1 MKKLE
6 GLTIALLVADGF
18 EQSEMQKPRL
28 ALDLEGAITKIVSP
42 KKAKVRGWS
51 QGNWADEF
59 PVDVHLFAAK
69 ADDYDALLLPG
80 GVLNPDQLRMIP
92 QAVDFVKA
100 FVDAKK
106 PIAAICHGPWTLI
119 NAGAVKGKMMT
130 SWPSIKIDLINA
142 GARWEDKEVVR
153 DGILVTS
160 RKPDDIPSFN
170 KVMIELFAEK
180 LKN

>member
-28 ALDLEGAITKIVSP
+28 ALDQEGAITKIVSP

-69 ADDYDALLLPG
+69 
-80 GVLNPDQLRMIP
+80 
-92 QAVDFVKA
+92 
-100 FVDAKK
+100 
-106 PIAAICHGPWTLI
+106 AAICHGPWTLI